1 MIKIKDFI
9 EKHSVHLK
17 NYIAALIMIIGS
29 FAITVAVF
37 ISNKEFGSA
46 FFQFI
51 KETPLLFLLNYFPVV
66 LFMALILFI
75 SNNAL
80 FATVSSGG
88 FFLLMAIA
96 NSEKVRLRQD
106 PLFPTDLSLFTEL
119 VGIAKNFSPKIIL
132 IYLFII
138 AFILLIVVFTFI
150 FFKSEKLSA
159 PIRITGICTIFIIG
173 AVSNNFL
180 YTNVELYNSFAVEGN
195 QYFEVNQYGSKGFI
209 YSFCHKFNSMKVKAP
224 DGYNS
229 TYYASLEND
238 FKSSTS

>member
-9 EKHSVHLK
+9 EKHSIHLK
-17 NYIAALIMIIGS
+17 NYISALIMVLGS
-29 FAITVAVF
+29 FAITMAAF
-37 ISNKEFGSA
+37 ISNKEFVSV
-46 FFQFI
+46 FFVFI
-51 KETPLLFLLNYFPVV
+51 KETPLLFFLNYFPVF

-96 NSEKVRLRQD
+96 NSEKIRLRQD

-132 IYLFII
+132 MYLFII
-138 AFILLIVVFTFI
+138 VFVLLIVALAFI
-150 FFKSEKLSA
+150 FFKSEKLSV
-159 PIRITGICTIFIIG
+159 PIRITGICTVFIIG

-180 YTNVELYNSFAVEGN
+180 YTNAELYNSFAVEGN

-209 YSFCHKFNSMKVKAP
+209 YSFCHKIN
-224 DGYNS
+224 
-229 TYYASLEND
+229 
-238 FKSSTS
+238 